1 MAKYPYD
8 VFISYSRSDREI
20 ADAICRELKSK
31 GLKYWM
37 DTKIPGGENFDDEI
51 IDALEKSKIVILI
64 FSKNSNASP
73 HVTTEIHNAFEMR
86 KPIIVYRIDEIEPE
100 GKMQYYLANK
110 NWLDSFPDYKTNL
123 ETLITDAKRLSGSV
137 GGSGSKYRVAIVIA
151 VALILIAVVSLMA
164 FSGNNTIDTSTTNSS
179 SNDIVIDYISME
191 DDSANGY
198 SWKYSYFVYGS
209 VPSQLSNS
217 SKDVVHVDFYDDSG
231 KVIHSNDTKV
241 GDIEDTTLGYAYL
254 EDNNVAKVAVE
265 LRDSNGNVISSAEST
280 DIK

>member
-37 DTKIPGGENFDDEI
+37 DTKIPGGEFFDDEI
-51 IDALEKSKIVILI
+51 IAALEKSNIVILI

-73 HVTTEIHNAFEMR
+73 HVTTEIANAFEMG

-110 NWLDSFPDYKTNL
+110 NWLDSFPDYRTNL
-123 ETLITDAKRLSGSV
+123 NTLITDAKRLIESG
-137 GGSGSKYRVAIVIA
+137 GGFGSKYRVAIVIA

>member
-20 ADAICRELKSK
+20 ADAICRELKSN

-37 DTKIPGGENFDDEI
+37 DTKIPGGEFFDDEI
-51 IDALEKSKIVILI
+51 IAALEKSNIVILI

-73 HVTTEIHNAFEMR
+73 HVTTEIANAFEMG

-110 NWLDSFPDYKTNL
+110 NWLDSFPDYRTNL
-123 ETLITDAKRLSGSV
+123 NTLITDAKRLIESG
-137 GGSGSKYRVAIVIA
+137 GGFGSKYRVAIVIA

>member
-86 KPIIVYRIDEIEPE
+86 KPIIVYRVDEIEPE

-110 NWLDSFPDYKTNL
+110 NLLN
-123 ETLITDAKRLSGSV
+123 
-137 GGSGSKYRVAIVIA
+137 
-151 VALILIAVVSLMA
+151 
-164 FSGNNTIDTSTTNSS
+164 
-179 SNDIVIDYISME
+179 
-191 DDSANGY
+191 
-198 SWKYSYFVYGS
+198 
-209 VPSQLSNS
+209 
-217 SKDVVHVDFYDDSG
+217 
-231 KVIHSNDTKV
+231 
-241 GDIEDTTLGYAYL
+241 
-254 EDNNVAKVAVE
+254 
-265 LRDSNGNVISSAEST
+265 
-280 DIK
+280 

>member
-37 DTKIPGGENFDDEI
+37 DTKIPGGEFFDDEI
-51 IDALEKSKIVILI
+51 IAALEKSNIVILI

-73 HVTTEIHNAFEMR
+73 HVTTEIANAFEMG

-110 NWLDSFPDYKTNL
+110 NWLDSFPDYRTNL
-123 ETLITDAKRLSGSV
+123 KTLITDAKRLIESG

-209 VPSQLSNS
+209 VPSHLSNS

>member
-20 ADAICRELKSK
+20 ADAICRELKSN

-37 DTKIPGGENFDDEI
+37 DTKIPGGEFFDDEI
-51 IDALEKSKIVILI
+51 IAALEKSNIVILI

-73 HVTTEIHNAFEMR
+73 HVTTEIANAFEMR

-110 NWLDSFPDYKTNL
+110 NWLDSFPDYRTNL
-123 ETLITDAKRLSGSV
+123 NTLITDAKRLIESG
-137 GGSGSKYRVAIVIA
+137 GGFGSKYRVAIVIA